1 LTPEPFWERPLPAK
15 LLRELLE
22 LASTPFDFER
32 HRDLWRSYEW
42 PYAPSHDDQYGI
54 RLELPGGS
62 WVLIQPHGPHMGS
75 YSAPVCYWENFDQK
89 SSMPGEAYRL
99 ERERYDHCYRALAD
113 DVTALLGDPLV
124 TATETAPTC
133 SYSIWRLAHALVI
146 VQQAAFDV
154 QFGIEVNLWLEPWE
168 GPLPQIRP
176 PLIDWL
182 VKRDHDRAAG
192 LESMR

>member
-1 LTPEPFWERPLPAK
+1 LSTEPFWERPLPGK
-15 LLRELLE
+15 LLREFLE

-32 HRDLWRSYEW
+32 HRDLWHSFEW
-42 PYAPSHDDQYGI
+42 SHIPSADDQYGI

-62 WVLIQPHGPHMGS
+62 WALIQPHGSHIGS
-75 YSAPVCYWENFDQK
+75 YSAPVCYWENFDQA
-89 SSMPGEAYRL
+89 SNMPSEAFRL
-99 ERERYDHCYRALAD
+99 ERERYDRCYRALAD
-113 DVTALLGDPLV
+113 AVTAVLGAPLE

-182 VKRDHDRAAG
+182 VKRDHDRATS